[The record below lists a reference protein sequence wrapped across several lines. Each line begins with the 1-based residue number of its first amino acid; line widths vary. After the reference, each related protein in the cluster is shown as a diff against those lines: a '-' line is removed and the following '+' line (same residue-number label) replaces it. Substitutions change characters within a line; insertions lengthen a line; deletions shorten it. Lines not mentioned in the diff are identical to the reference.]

1 MKRLKT
7 FEGSLMPLWQKDFD
21 FMQDGVKEALGIIC
35 QQLGLGRDN
44 FIISG
49 CAITETNTTLAMASG
64 WAWFDGEVLPVRAME
79 ATAKQNGIS
88 YVKLTRVT
96 SYNQGGTRDV
106 TTSGTSATQDAW
118 QDDYLQPSPCT
129 QADVLATTTPALA
142 VRSGFWTLADRL
154 QKAYTSEDSGIG
166 QLALNNNGNR
176 GAITSAIYRKIG
188 ASAMIVVNLDAD
200 FPPNIEGPGYSD
212 YTLTG
217 APTPAIGFEVQ
228 QENVTATLSSQG
240 TLTLR
245 LYESTNKASCVMLSY
260 VSPSATSGDG
270 HLVAAQGQGGGSGGG
285 TDI

>member
-21 FMQDGVKEALGIIC
+21 FMQDGVKEALAAIC
-35 QQLGLGRDN
+35 QQLGLGRTN

-49 CAITETNTTLAMASG
+49 CAITETSTTLAMASG
-64 WAWFDGEVLPVRAME
+64 WAWFGGEVLPVRAME
-79 ATAKQNGIS
+79 ATAKQYGIS

-96 SYNQGGTRDV
+96 NYNQGGTRDV
-106 TTSGTSATQDAW
+106 TTSGTSASQDVW

-129 QADVLATTTPALA
+129 QADVSATTVPALA
-142 VRSGFWTLADRL
+142 VASGFWTLADRL
-154 QKAYTSEDSGIG
+154 RKAYTPEDSGIG
-166 QLALNNNGNR
+166 QLTVNNNGNPS
-176 GAITSAIYRKIG
+176 AITSAIYRKIG
-188 ASAMIVVNLDAD
+188 ASAMIVVNLEAVL
-200 FPPNIEGPGYSD
+200 PSNPEGPGYSD

-217 APTPAIGFEVQ
+217 APTPAIRFKVQ

-245 LYESTNKASCVMLSY
+245 LYESTNKARCVMLSY
-260 VSPSATSGDG
+260 VSPSATPSDG